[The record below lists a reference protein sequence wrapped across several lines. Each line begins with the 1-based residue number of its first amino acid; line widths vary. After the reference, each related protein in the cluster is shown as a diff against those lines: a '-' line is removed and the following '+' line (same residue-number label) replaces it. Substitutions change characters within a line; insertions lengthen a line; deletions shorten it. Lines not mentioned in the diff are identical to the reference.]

1 MTKSQLISGIA
12 AAISK
17 MEGYTILSS
26 VARKNNNPGN
36 LRTWSGVP
44 SVNGFA
50 KFKRAEDGWK
60 ALYQQ
65 IENNIFGR
73 GRNDSFPARAK
84 EGLTLREF
92 FAGQRDQHNMVI
104 NGGYPGYA
112 PAADNNHPEH
122 YAKFIAEQAK
132 IESIDVK
139 LKTLI
144 NE

>member
-1 MTKSQLISGIA
+1 MNKSQLISGIA
-12 AAISK
+12 SAISK
-17 MEGYTILSS
+17 MEGYGLLTSL
-26 VARKNNNPGN
+26 ARKNNNPGN
-36 LRTWSGVP
+36 LRTWSDVP

-84 EGLTLREF
+84 QGLTLKEF
-92 FAGQRDQHNMVI
+92 FAGQRDHNGQVI
-104 NGGYPGYA
+104 VGGYPGYA
-112 PAADNNHPEH
+112 PGADNNQPEH
-122 YAKFIAEQAK
+122 YAKYVAEQAG

-139 LKTLI
+139 LKSLI